1 MQPKDEDEFVDMLWT
16 MTNHDSG
23 PIAVRYPRGAG
34 PGVKPK
40 ENPEIIDIGKAE
52 IIKSGSDVGLI
63 GLGHL
68 FEMAEKTCSKLEEK
82 GHSVSLI
89 NPRFIKPIDSSAM
102 IEMAERV
109 KVICTFED
117 HVLHNGFGAAIIE
130 LLHDAGINTPVVRI
144 GWPDEF
150 IEHGNIPALREKH
163 GLTPENAIQMIIN
176 KL

>member
-1 MQPKDEDEFVDMLWT
+1 M
-16 MTNHDSG
+16 
-23 PIAVRYPRGAG
+23 
-34 PGVKPK
+34 
-40 ENPEIIDIGKAE
+40 
-52 IIKSGSDVGLI
+52 IK
-63 GLGHL
+63 
-68 FEMAEKTCSKLEEK
+68 
-82 GHSVSLI
+82 
-89 NPRFIKPIDSSAM
+89 
-102 IEMAERV
+102 MAERV